1 MSLVAFGFGHR
12 EHGEQPAVGR
22 GRACAGRSGGHLAQD
37 GECLV
42 GQFVAGGAI
51 AADGFEDPATLEPG
65 DRRADGGF
73 VDAEVGEQADQRS
86 DGKPAAFTAGVET
99 VDGHDELARLSHVG
113 NGLAAVELI
122 CLRYGRHRATITT
135 DTLV

>member
-1 MSLVAFGFGHR
+1 V
-12 EHGEQPAVGR
+12 VT
-22 GRACAGRSGGHLAQD
+22 LAQD
-37 GECLV
+37 GQRLL

-65 DRRADGGF
+65 DGRADGGF

-122 CLRYGRHRATITT
+122 CLRYGRHPATITT